1 MNLIKIIQYDYL
13 IRDKPYYPG
22 TGHAHEL
29 HFVWGSTKYD
39 LYRVL
44 MHGLEPEDFEHDLTF
59 LFESQWNRFSHR
71 GKPWINWLPVEE
83 NCETLVI
90 NKNKVG
96 FPLIKLLIF
105 FILIVPSK
113 YHRLKWLL
121 DVLV

>member
-1 MNLIKIIQYDYL
+1 
-13 IRDKPYYPG
+13 
-22 TGHAHEL
+22 
-29 HFVWGSTKYD
+29 
-39 LYRVL
+39 

-105 FILIVPSK
+105 FILIVTSIVRS
-113 YHRLKWLL
+113 HIR
-121 DVLV
+121 V